1 MPNMLG
7 GISHRPCE
15 EGPRDVFL
23 TSPTGLFTGMIASFI
38 PGIGPLLAAGP
49 LAGAITGLTV
59 GTDPEDFPDS
69 G

>member
-1 MPNMLG
+1 
-7 GISHRPCE
+7 
-15 EGPRDVFL
+15 
-23 TSPTGLFTGMIASFI
+23 MIASFI